1 MDKRESQ
8 ALEPLETQIQRY
20 SVNMVR
26 SNPEPIILYIL

>member
-20 SVNMVR
+20 SVIMVR
-26 SNPEPIILYIL
+26 SDPETMIL